1 MRRLARRFL
10 AWRGVDDE
18 WRAEACTAELGA
30 DGLRAT
36 GVQLAA
42 AYRLDYQ
49 LRTTP
54 DLLTEQL
61 LLELHDAGGARSL
74 DLRRCTDGAWA
85 AEGTP
90 QPQVEGALDCDLA
103 FSPLTNFMPAARL
116 SGEPVD
122 HVMAWVSLPDLA
134 VLRSGQR
141 YEPLGERRV
150 RYVSLD
156 DDFTAELELDEDGFV
171 VSYPGLAERAER

>member
-1 MRRLARRFL
+1 VSRSFL

-30 DGLRAT
+30 AGLRAS

-42 AYRLDYQ
+42 GYRVGYE
-49 LRTTP
+49 LRTTA
-54 DLLTEQL
+54 DLLTERL
-61 LLELHDAGGARSL
+61 RLELHDADGARSL
-74 DLRRCTDGAWA
+74 DLRRSDAGAWTA
-85 AEGTP
+85 DGVP
-90 QPQVEGALDCDLA
+90 QPHVEGALDCDLA

-116 SGEPVD
+116 GGEPVD

-141 YEPLGERRV
+141 YEPLGGRRV
-150 RYVSLD
+150 RFVSLD

-171 VSYPGLAERAER
+171 LDYPGLATRAER

>member
-1 MRRLARRFL
+1 VSRRFL
-10 AWRGVDDE
+10 AWRGMDDE
-18 WRAEACTAELGA
+18 WRAEACTADLGPA
-30 DGLRAT
+30 GLHAN

-42 AYRLDYQ
+42 GYRVAYE
-49 LRTTP
+49 LRTTA
-54 DLLTEQL
+54 DLLTERL
-61 LLELHDAGGARSL
+61 RLELNDADGTRSL
-74 DLRRCTDGAWA
+74 DLRRSSDGAWTA
-85 AEGTP
+85 DGTP
-90 QPQVEGALDCDLA
+90 QPQAERALDCDLA

-116 SGEPVD
+116 ASEPVD

-141 YEPLGERRV
+141 YEPLGGRRV

-171 VSYPGLAERAER
+171 LDYPGLATRVER